1 MPLPSSGPL
10 ALTDIQTEFGGSN
23 PISLSEYYAG
33 GANVPA
39 GTTGTYGAVPSSG
52 AISIRNFYGTT
63 KVIISITGQNIGYSS
78 GGLTSATAG
87 YQLTN
92 GGLVRQ
98 NEQNNYSTLEQWCT
112 PTSQATNYEV
122 YATLVYG
129 TVYGDPTGAWL
140 LLTNTREWLVTA
152 STGGYEQAQITVQIR
167 RTGTTTPVYG
177 PVTIT
182 ITADAIL

>member
-1 MPLPSSGPL
+1 MTLPTSGPL
-10 ALTDIQTEFGGSN
+10 SLANIQTEFGGSN

-33 GANVPA
+33 GAYVPA

-52 AISIRNFYGTT
+52 AISIRNFYGTSN
-63 KVIISITGQNIGYSS
+63 VIISISDQFIGFSS

-87 YQLTN
+87 YRLTN
-92 GGLVRQ
+92 AGQVDQL
-98 NEQNNYSTLEQWCT
+98 EQSTYSNLEQWCT

-140 LLTNTREWLVTA
+140 LLTNTREWLV
-152 STGGYEQAQITVQIR
+152 SVPTGGYEQAQLFVEIR
-167 RTGTTTPVYG
+167 RTGTTTVLG
-177 PVTIT
+177 SATIT

>member
-1 MPLPSSGPL
+1 MTLPTSGPL
-10 ALTDIQTEFGGSN
+10 SLANIQTEFGGSN

-33 GANVPA
+33 GAYVPA

-52 AISIRNFYGTT
+52 AISIRNFYGTSN
-63 KVIISITGQNIGYSS
+63 VIISISDQFIGFSS

-87 YQLTN
+87 YRLTN
-92 GGLVRQ
+92 AGQVDQL
-98 NEQNNYSTLEQWCT
+98 EQSTYSNLEQWCT

-129 TVYGDPTGAWL
+129 TVYGDPTGMWL
-140 LLTNTREWLVTA
+140 LLTNTREWLV
-152 STGGYEQAQITVQIR
+152 SVPTGGYEQAQLFVEIR
-167 RTGTTTPVYG
+167 RTGTTTVLDSA
-177 PVTIT
+177 TIT

>member
-1 MPLPSSGPL
+1 MTLPSSGPL
-10 ALTDIQTEFGGSN
+10 SLADIQGEFGGSN

-33 GANVPA
+33 AAFVPA

-52 AISIRNFYGTT
+52 PISIRNFYGTSNI
-63 KVIISITGQNIGYSS
+63 VISISDQFIGYSS

-98 NEQNNYSTLEQWCT
+98 NEQNVYSTLEQWCT

-122 YATLVYG
+122 YASLVYG
-129 TVYGDPTGAWL
+129 TVFGDPTGMWL
-140 LLTNTREWLVTA
+140 LLTNTREWLV
-152 STGGYEQAQITVQIR
+152 SVPTGGYEQAQLFVEIR
-167 RTGTTTPVYG
+167 RTGTTTVLDSA
-177 PVTIT
+177 TIT